1 MDPDFENKVKLSF
14 LRVREHIEQLEQEIK
29 QEKMRLDALI
39 QKLDKIGSTGNVDST
54 PLKTRL
60 DASSY
65 NNSSGNE
72 GVCAS
77 MHASMQA
84 CKQHLN
90 IQTTPTNTNFDQ
102 NLEDFQ
108 LKPHK
113 PTFKEVLSTLTNKEF
128 IIFLTIYQ
136 LGEATYQ
143 DLAAKLTLTKGCVR
157 SHVCSLLS
165 KKAPILRKKI
175 NNWKVILSID
185 SDFKSLT
192 SEQKLIEIY
201 YQRDP
206 SQTTLA

>member
-1 MDPDFENKVKLSF
+1 MNSDFENKVKLSF
-14 LRVREHIEQLEQEIK
+14 LRVREHIKQLEQEIK
-29 QEKMRLDALI
+29 RNKAILDHLLSGTSETSSKEKI
-39 QKLDKIGSTGNVDST
+39 DST

-60 DASSY
+60 NGSSY
-65 NNSSGNE
+65 NNSTGNE

-77 MHASMQA
+77 MQASKQA
-84 CKQHLN
+84 SKQHLN
-90 IQTTPTNTNFDQ
+90 IQATPLDTNFDQ

-113 PTFKEVLSTLTNKEF
+113 LTFKEILSTLTNKEF

-136 LGEATYQ
+136 LEEATYQ
-143 DLAAKLTLTKGCVR
+143 DLATKLTLTKGCIR

-206 SQTTLA
+206 SQTTLT